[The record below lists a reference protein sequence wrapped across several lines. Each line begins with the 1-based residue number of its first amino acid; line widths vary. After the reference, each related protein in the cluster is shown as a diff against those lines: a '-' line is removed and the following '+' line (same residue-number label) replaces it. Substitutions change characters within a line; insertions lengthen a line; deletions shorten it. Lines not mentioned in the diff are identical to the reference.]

1 MKLALGLV
9 VVAGL
14 ASVASAQL
22 STVGPARAVEGGYGS
37 RATTY
42 SWDDG
47 TAENSV
53 GLTSGGVIAAI
64 HAFTVSG
71 GDNVITSVDVAW
83 GTPAFAGQNGVVVGA
98 PFNYHVWANVG
109 TGTNPSGANAVL
121 LFSGS
126 STINALNVDNNS
138 FQSLA
143 VPNIA
148 IAGTSFFVGVD
159 IVHTAGQFPIG
170 VDQSAPTVPGVS
182 WAGGGASF
190 DPNNVGF
197 GGGGALD
204 LSTAGFGN
212 WMLRANAVPTPGSL
226 ALLGLGGLIV
236 GRRRR

>member
-1 MKLALGLV
+1 MKIALGIVL
-9 VVAGL
+9 VAGL

-22 STVGPARAVEGGYGS
+22 STAGPGRAAQGGFGN
-37 RATTY
+37 RVTNY

-53 GLTSGGVIAAI
+53 GLTNGGVIAGINFFA
-64 HAFTVSG
+64 VSG

-83 GTPAFAGQNGVVVGA
+83 GTPLFAGLNGIVAGT

-109 TGTNPSGANAVL
+109 AGTDPTGGNSVL

-126 STINALNVDNNS
+126 STINAANIDNNT

-143 VPNIA
+143 VPSVLISGA
-148 IAGTSFFVGVD
+148 SFFVGVD
-159 IVHTAGQFPIG
+159 VAHAAGSFPLA
-170 VDQSAPTVPGVS
+170 VDQTAPTFGGAS
-182 WAGGGASF
+182 WAGGGAAF
-190 DPNNVGF
+190 NPNAVGF
-197 GGGGALD
+197 GTGGALD
-204 LSTAGFGN
+204 LSTLGLGN
-212 WMLRANAVPTPGSL
+212 WMIRANAVPTPGSL